1 MTQRKLKVGVIGL
14 GIGTQHL
21 RRGYQGNA
29 SVEITALADLDTV
42 RMEKVAADYPQ
53 ARCYATAD
61 EMFEKEELDLVSICT
76 PNSLHLP
83 LTTLALESG
92 CHVLCEKPMAMSAAQ
107 AREMNAVAARTNRR
121 IMIHFS
127 SRFHQ
132 ESLAMKAQVDTGVL
146 GDIYFGRTLWHRRD
160 NAPRFGGW
168 FGIKA
173 LSGGGPLIDL
183 GVHRLDLAL
192 WLMGFPKPTWVM
204 AATYDPLLKARAEKE
219 NKPFDVEDLAV
230 ASIRFKNGATLL
242 LETSWVLHQKED
254 QKMET
259 SLYGTK
265 GGMTLRN
272 LNGGYTYEGEIYHET
287 GGYQFDTRHQS
298 LPAVPRLL
306 GIDHYV
312 DAILNDRP
320 HIATGEEGLAVM
332 ELLDAIYESARLGA
346 PVCLQ
351 DPADSGTETPG
362 T

>member
-1 MTQRKLKVGVIGL
+1 MTTSKKLKVGVIGL
-14 GIGTQHL
+14 GIGKQHL
-21 RRGYQGNA
+21 SGYRSNP
-29 SVEITALADLDTV
+29 SVEITALADPDTV
-42 RMEKVAADYPQ
+42 RMEGIAAEVPQ
-53 ARCYATAD
+53 ARCYATA
-61 EMFEKEELDLVSICT
+61 EAMFEKEKLDLVSICT
-76 PNSLHLP
+76 PNSLHRP
-83 LTTLALESG
+83 LTLLALENG
-92 CHVLCEKPMAMSAAQ
+92 AHVLCEKPMAMNTAE
-107 AREMNAVAARTNRR
+107 AREMNAAAARANRR

-127 SRFHQ
+127 TRFHEQ
-132 ESLAMKAQVDTGVL
+132 SLAMKAQVDTGVL
-146 GDIYFGRTLWHRRD
+146 GDIYFGRTLWNRRD

-204 AATYDPLLKARAEKE
+204 AATYDPLLRARAERE
-219 NKPFDVEDLAV
+219 GKPFDVEDLAV

-265 GGMTLRN
+265 GGLTLRN
-272 LNGGYTYEGEIYHET
+272 VNEGYSYEGEVYHAQ
-287 GGYQFDTRHQS
+287 GGFQFNTRHHS
-298 LPAVPRLL
+298 LPSDAWLR

-312 DAILNDRP
+312 DAILHDRP

-332 ELLDAIYESARLGA
+332 ELLDTIYESARLGA

-351 DPADSGTETPG
+351 EPEKAS
-362 T
+362 